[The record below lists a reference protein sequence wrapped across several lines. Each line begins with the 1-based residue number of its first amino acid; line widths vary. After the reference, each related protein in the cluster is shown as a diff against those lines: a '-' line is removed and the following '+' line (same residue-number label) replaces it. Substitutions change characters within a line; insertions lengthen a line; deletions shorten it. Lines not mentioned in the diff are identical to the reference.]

1 MRGKRTTRE
10 QNLAEFLVSVVF
22 GGIIAI
28 ILCMV
33 LPGIET
39 RVDVGMLII
48 PFWFCT
54 TITVW
59 SVIDVV
65 ETLIERR
72 SSKNEHRGYE
82 ESF

>member
-22 GGIIAI
+22 GGVIAI
-28 ILCMV
+28 ILCMI
-33 LPGIET
+33 LPGIESKS
-39 RVDVGMLII
+39 DVGMLIM
-48 PFWFCT
+48 PFWFCGV
-54 TITVW
+54 ITVW
-59 SVIDVV
+59 GAIDVV

>member
-33 LPGIET
+33 LPGIESKT
-39 RVDVGMLII
+39 DMAMLII
-48 PFWFCT
+48 PFWFCGV
-54 TITVW
+54 ITVW
-59 SVIDVV
+59 GVIDAV

>member
-33 LPGIET
+33 LPEIESKA
-39 RVDVGMLII
+39 DMAMLIM
-48 PFWFCT
+48 PFWFCGV
-54 TITVW
+54 ITVW
-59 SVIDVV
+59 GAIDVV
-65 ETLIERR
+65 ETIIERR
-72 SSKNEHRGYE
+72 ETKHE
-82 ESF
+82 